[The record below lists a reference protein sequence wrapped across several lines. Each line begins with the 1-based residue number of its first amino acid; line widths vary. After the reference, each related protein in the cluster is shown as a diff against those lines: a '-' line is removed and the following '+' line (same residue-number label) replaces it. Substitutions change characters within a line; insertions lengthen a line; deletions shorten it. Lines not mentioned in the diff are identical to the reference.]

1 MLRITLAA
9 AAVCAASG
17 IANAAPVQWTSGA
30 GANNHWYEFV
40 TAALNPTA
48 AETAAESSNY
58 LGMDGYLATITSS
71 LEQAFLTSIRPDNAR
86 YLIGASDRDNEGVFK
101 WIGGPEE
108 GQTLSYSN
116 WSQGEPNDFGTG
128 EDYAVAW
135 WFKWNHGDIW
145 NDVSD
150 KGKFSYLV
158 EYSTSPAVVPL
169 PAGLPLLLGG
179 LALLGLAGRRRRG

>member
-1 MLRITLAA
+1 MLRISLAA
-9 AAVCAASG
+9 AAVCAASS

-48 AETAAESSNY
+48 AETAAESSTH
-58 LGMDGYLATITSS
+58 LGMSGYLATITSS
-71 LEQAFLTSIRPDNAR
+71 LEQAFLTSIRPDRAR
-86 YLIGASDRDNEGVFK
+86 YIFGASDRSSEGVFK

-108 GQTLSYSN
+108 GQALTYDN
-116 WSQGEPNDFGTG
+116 WAPNEPNDFRTG

-135 WFKWNHGDIW
+135 WFRGSDGDLW
-145 NDVSD
+145 NDVSNN
-150 KGKFSYLV
+150 GKFSYLV

-179 LALLGLAGRRRRG
+179 LALLGLAGRRRG